1 MAGHSG
7 EMIGDVLYMLWISA
21 AAVLL
26 GLLIRA
32 AFRRVKKEIRRKERE
47 RLEREGRIIFREK
60 IDDVDIPSCSTRLLP
75 ASFLAKALKELP
87 MSAPSPLKSG
97 SEAMVTGFSIGFTLR
112 GGLPF
117 CPASI
122 AAWN

>member
-60 IDDVDIPSCSTRLLP
+60 IDDVDIR
-75 ASFLAKALKELP
+75 AELKECVGQAL
-87 MSAPSPLKSG
+87 MLTSCFSLIFVVVLLLMALSKSPRR
-97 SEAMVTGFSIGFTLR
+97 I
-112 GGLPF
+112 
-117 CPASI
+117 
-122 AAWN
+122 

>member
-32 AFRRVKKEIRRKERE
+32 AFQCVKKEIRRKERE
-47 RLEREGRIIFREK
+47 RLEKEGRIIFWEK
-60 IDDVDIPSCSTRLLP
+60 IDDVDIR
-75 ASFLAKALKELP
+75 AELKECVGRAL
-87 MSAPSPLKSG
+87 MLTSC
-97 SEAMVTGFSIGFTLR
+97 FSLIIVVVFLLITL
-112 GGLPF
+112 
-117 CPASI
+117 
-122 AAWN
+122 

>member
-32 AFRRVKKEIRRKERE
+32 AFQCVKKEIRRKERE
-47 RLEREGRIIFREK
+47 RLEKEGRIIFWEK
-60 IDDVDIPSCSTRLLP
+60 IDDVDIR
-75 ASFLAKALKELP
+75 AELKECVGQAL
-87 MSAPSPLKSG
+87 MLTSC
-97 SEAMVTGFSIGFTLR
+97 FSLIIVVVFL
-112 GGLPF
+112 L
-117 CPASI
+117 I
-122 AAWN
+122 AL